1 LIYIEYM
8 NNTATATTT
17 LTAEDLT
24 AIIFDLACTFS
35 DAEFAWVENAFTELE
50 DETELAAL
58 LAEIRDRDDE
68 SR

>member
-1 LIYIEYM
+1 M

-50 DETELAAL
+50 DETDPAELAAL